1 VIFVVITM
9 MMMRPTPSSDNHR
22 DSPWEARLRAI
33 TDMLPTSPTEEE
45 LEAANTVLHEM
56 IVILQQQK
64 NIDRP
69 PKNKPPAHDMFPDND
84 HAAAPTNL
92 RSLVP
97 SQAVVAST
105 SAASHNFIKNNKNPF
120 ATFRQ
125 YMDDDTSSD
134 EDDEDDDEAGSEE
147 DHNTRTHSP
156 PADDIPFPLRAA
168 MSQQHP
174 PAMDARRLLIRLYDA
189 HSSIHAALAVH
200 CRKRLAW
207 LDGAEHFQR
216 CIMYIQSGLVL
227 ADSAI
232 SKYFV
237 DGRNPDPLRLQL
249 LQEDANIIE
258 VAVQSMA
265 RNRDKYEKL
274 AQQQANYLVR
284 KLTPQWK
291 SRDDV
296 KERMGDNWYR
306 NPHPR
311 GDYAKQRAELEDQLK
326 IVNAA
331 LAALQNLEVNQI
343 QHVTQGLLQKLSNGG
358 RGGNPMNGG
367 GGNGVDH
374 AAERRRRYNG
384 QRPLDTSQRVSWN
397 DYPDATE
404 FGWTFTGSHE
414 ESRVEFFERD
424 GIIKLDWYYTTA
436 TVKTSLDHPKQGRT
450 QLFASQVTP
459 ELYLQILLEPRAHTG
474 QRYHTK
480 ATKPSNNNKKKNR

>member
-1 VIFVVITM
+1 VIVVLTM
-9 MMMRPTPSSDNHR
+9 MMRSAPS
-22 DSPWEARLRAI
+22 DSPWEARLKAI

-64 NIDRP
+64 NLDRP
-69 PKNKPPAHDMFPDND
+69 PKMKKPPAHDMFPDND
-84 HAAAPTNL
+84 LAAQTTNP

-97 SQAVVAST
+97 SQTVVA
-105 SAASHNFIKNNKNPF
+105 ASSVPPNFNKNNKNPF

-134 EDDEDDDEAGSEE
+134 EDDDDDDEAGSEE
-147 DHNTRTHSP
+147 DHTRTHSP

-168 MSQQHP
+168 LSSQQS
-174 PAMDARRLLIRLYDA
+174 AMDARRLLIRLYDA

-200 CRKRLAW
+200 CRKRSAW

-237 DGRNPDPLRLQL
+237 DGRINDPVRLQL

-265 RNRDKYEKL
+265 RNREKYEKL

-296 KERMGDNWYR
+296 KERMGDQWYR

-311 GDYAKQRAELEDQLK
+311 GDYAKMRAELEDQLK
-326 IVNAA
+326 VVNAA
-331 LAALQNLEVNQI
+331 LAALQTVDVNQI

-358 RGGNPMNGG
+358 RGGGSGRNGDG
-367 GGNGVDH
+367 DH

-384 QRPLDTSQRVSWN
+384 QRPLETSQRVSWN

-424 GIIKLDWYYTTA
+424 DGTIKLDWYYTTA

-480 ATKPSNNNKKKNR
+480 ATKPSKNNNKK